1 MFSLQEDDCSPVVLV
16 VPVMHVPID
25 VQHVEESARH
35 DSQLKNGIKIWRVL
49 ITKDLHYITEHT
61 KNEFKCPYQA
71 IIILIYYRCRSNF
84 AYRKLKNEI

>member
-1 MFSLQEDDCSPVVLV
+1 MFSLQEDDCSPMVLV

-49 ITKDLHYITEHT
+49 ITKDLH
-61 KNEFKCPYQA
+61 
-71 IIILIYYRCRSNF
+71 
-84 AYRKLKNEI
+84 